1 MHSVAIVPAY
11 QAGQSVGTV
20 VRDLLGAWPANLG
33 DPAVLV
39 VDDGSD
45 DGTAKAAEEAG
56 AMVLRHDRN
65 RGKGAAL
72 KSGLLHA
79 RALGATVAVTVDADG
94 QHPAQEAMHLL
105 ADPAPKNALVLG
117 VRNLLRDGAPPA
129 NRFSNAFSN
138 VFLSLFSRRRLSD
151 TQCGLRRYPVE
162 QTLALEPRETG
173 YGFEAE
179 VILRAAR
186 AGWTI
191 VQIPV
196 SVIYPPRDQRVSHFR
211 VVRDPARIVF
221 RVLHTFATA
230 PGPR

>member
-1 MHSVAIVPAY
+1 M
-11 QAGQSVGTV
+11 
-20 VRDLLGAWPANLG
+20 
-33 DPAVLV
+33 LV
-39 VDDGSD
+39 VDDGSF
-45 DGTAKAAEEAG
+45 DGTARAAEEAG
-56 AMVLRHDRN
+56 AMLVKHDRN

-72 KSGLLHA
+72 KSGLLRAH
-79 RALGATVAVTVDADG
+79 ALGAKVAVTVDADG
-94 QHPAQEAMHLL
+94 QHPAEEAMRLL
-105 ADPAPKNALVLG
+105 ADPAPKSALVLG

-162 QTLALEPRETG
+162 QTLALEPRESG

-186 AGWTI
+186 AGWPI
-191 VQIPV
+191 VQVPV
-196 SVIYPPRDQRVSHFR
+196 RVIYPPRHQHVSHFH

-221 RVLHTFATA
+221 RVLAHVCHSAGPTVKNFLRRHRGKLVALGMLLLLPLVCIWGFA
-230 PGPR
+230 GWLD